1 MSRHQS
7 TAAPAGCRAALWSAG
22 GCFCCQR
29 LGGCLPFWVPEM
41 QGGRARRRGWR
52 CCRWRPGRRGD
63 GLPGMAAAGNGPAA
77 ICGGNS
83 EVFNQQLTTFLVIAM
98 VWWLSV
104 FFLCSY
110 RQFRRCWR
118 LFRSPGAGR
127 CWEVSGV
134 VWGGWLLDQGMGG
147 VAEKGTVLLRMGVE
161 YCPTSSPP
169 LHGIWGW
176 RKTGRGSFCNPG
188 LK

>member
-1 MSRHQS
+1 MIKN
-7 TAAPAGCRAALWSAG
+7 AGPL
-22 GCFCCQR
+22 R
-29 LGGCLPFWVPEM
+29 LGAGRLLAFLGPEM
-41 QGGRARRRGWR
+41 QGGRAAAGVGGAVGGCQVSVVMVCRGWL
-52 CCRWRPGRRGD
+52 GGGD
-63 GLPGMAAAGNGPAA
+63 PAA

-83 EVFNQQLTTFLVIAM
+83 AVFNQPLTILLVVAM

-127 CWEVSGV
+127 WWSVPGAVLGC
-134 VWGGWLLDQGMGG
+134 WLLDQEMGG

-169 LHGIWGW
+169 LHGLWGW

-188 LK
+188 QK

>member
-1 MSRHQS
+1 M
-7 TAAPAGCRAALWSAG
+7 
-22 GCFCCQR
+22 
-29 LGGCLPFWVPEM
+29 PFWWSEM
-41 QGGRARRRGWR
+41 QGGRARRRGWW
-52 CCRWRPGRRGD
+52 CCRCRPVAVVMVCRGWLGGGD
-63 GLPGMAAAGNGPAA
+63 PAA
-77 ICGGNS
+77 ICCGNS
-83 EVFNQQLTTFLVIAM
+83 AVFNQPLTIFLVVAM
-98 VWWLSV
+98 VWRLSV

-110 RQFRRCWR
+110 QQFRRCWR

-127 CWEVSGV
+127 WWSVSGV
-134 VWGGWLLDQGMGG
+134 VWGCWLLDQERGG

-169 LHGIWGW
+169 LHGLWGW